1 MTYFEKIKQQTNKEC
16 SKADILKKM
25 EIKLEQRI
33 SLGSSSFEI
42 FPCLAWSLNFF
53 NKKVHNLQFLK
64 ISGWQVWKYL

>member
-25 EIKLEQRI
+25 QIKLEQRI

-42 FPCLAWSLNFF
+42 FPCLA
-53 NKKVHNLQFLK
+53 
-64 ISGWQVWKYL
+64 